1 MTDQIYRDGR
11 HYDRLFADSHYG
23 GDLPFLLAQAQRGR
37 RDDTL
42 LELACGT
49 GRVAIPLAQA
59 GLKVTGIDLSSGMLN
74 EARRKAAASGVSV
87 AWIEADMRAFDLGAT
102 FSTIILVANGLCH
115 LLTIADFEA
124 CAACVRK
131 HLAPGGRF
139 IIDVFVPHLGILTR
153 DPAARFPMS
162 APYADPDGRGQVTML
177 HGKIYEPATQVN
189 HITTYTAWPTGAE
202 IVGTMDMRMFFPQ
215 ELDALLKY
223 NGLPVA
229 WKYGDYAGTPFG
241 PGATKQL
248 VVCEADGVR

>member
-11 HYDRLFADSHYG
+11 HYDRLFADYG
-23 GDLPFLLAQAQRGR
+23 GDLPFLLAQAQRAR
-37 RDDTL
+37 PDDTL

-49 GRVAIPLAQA
+49 GRVVIPLAQA
-59 GLKVTGIDLSSGMLN
+59 GLQVTGIDLSRGMLA
-74 EARRKAAASGVSV
+74 EARRKAAAAGVT
-87 AWIEADMRAFDLGAT
+87 ATWIEADMRAFDLGAT
-102 FSTIILVANGLCH
+102 FSTVILVANGLCH
-115 LLTIADFEA
+115 LLIIADFEA

-162 APYADPDGRGQVTML
+162 APYDDPDGRGQVTML
-177 HGKIYEPATQVN
+177 HGNIYEPATQIN
-189 HITTYTAWPTGAE
+189 HITTYTTWPTGEAITGE
-202 IVGTMDMRMFFPQ
+202 VDMRMFFPQ

-223 NGLPVA
+223 NGLPVEY
-229 WKYGDYAGTPFG
+229 KFSDYQGTPFG

-248 VVCEADGVR
+248 IGCQTVG

>member
-1 MTDQIYRDGR
+1 MTDLIYRDGR
-11 HYDRLFADSHYG
+11 HYDRLFADYS
-23 GDLPFLLAQAQRGR
+23 GDLPFLLAQAQRAR
-37 RDDTL
+37 RDDTV

-49 GRVAIPLAQA
+49 GRVAIPLAKA
-59 GLKVTGIDLSSGMLN
+59 GLKVTGIDLSIGMLA
-74 EARRKAAASGVSV
+74 EARRKAAAAGVMV

-139 IIDVFVPHLGILTR
+139 IIDVFVPNFGILTR

-162 APYADPDGRGQVTML
+162 APYADPDGRGQVIML
-177 HGKIYEPATQVN
+177 HGNIYEPTTQIN
-189 HITTYTAWPTGAE
+189 HIVTYTTWPTGEAVAGE
-202 IVGTMDMRMFFPQ
+202 VDMRMFFPQ

-223 NGLPVA
+223 NGLPVV
-229 WKYGDYAGTPFG
+229 WKYADYAGTPFG

-248 VVCEADGVR
+248 VICETGGGQ

>member
-11 HYDRLFADSHYG
+11 HYDRLFPDYG
-23 GDLPFLLAQAQRGR
+23 GDLPFLLAQAQRAR
-37 RDDTL
+37 RDDTV

-49 GRVAIPLAQA
+49 GRVAIPLAKA
-59 GLKVTGIDLSSGMLN
+59 GLQVTGIDLSRGMLD
-74 EARRKAAASGVSV
+74 EARRKAAAEGVS
-87 AWIEADMRAFDLGAT
+87 ATWIEADMRAFDLGAT

-139 IIDVFVPHLGILTR
+139 IIDVFVPHCGILTR
-153 DPAARFPMS
+153 DPAGRYPMS
-162 APYADPDGRGQVTML
+162 EPYDDPDGRGQVAVM
-177 HGKIYEPATQVN
+177 HNNIYDPTTQIN
-189 HITTYTAWPTGAE
+189 HITTYTTWSSGEE
-202 IVGTMDMRMFFPQ
+202 IAGEVDMRMYFPQ

-229 WKYGDYAGTPFG
+229 QKFSDYAGTPFG

-248 VVCEADGVR
+248 IVCTAERA